1 MDGYP
6 WMNSRGENIY
16 VAYCAIEGVML
27 ARVPAEGFC
36 GEAVKN
42 AVTYEEMF
50 DGCLS
55 FIFNK
60 EMMEGEIS

>member
-1 MDGYP
+1 MDEF
-6 WMNSRGENIY
+6 SRGENIY

-50 DGCLS
+50 DGCQS
-55 FIFNK
+55 FSAKVFFFK
-60 EMMEGEIS
+60 RQQSG